1 MKKEMIEVQ
10 FRVFKGEVIAVFPY
24 VIEGSDYVAS
34 YMHVGQHSGCAWNI
48 NYNSKA
54 ATPKQYESLL
64 NELISIGYDNLKVI
78 KRKDHSKYLK
88 AYYKNKQ
95 QQN

>member
-1 MKKEMIEVQ
+1 MKEMIEVQ
-10 FRVFKGEVIAVFPY
+10 FRVYKGEVIAVFPY
-24 VIEGSDYVAS
+24 VIESREDVMS
-34 YMHVGQHSGCAWNI
+34 YMHVGQHSACGWNI
-48 NYNSKA
+48 NEFSKP

-78 KRKDHSKYLK
+78 KRRDHSKYLK